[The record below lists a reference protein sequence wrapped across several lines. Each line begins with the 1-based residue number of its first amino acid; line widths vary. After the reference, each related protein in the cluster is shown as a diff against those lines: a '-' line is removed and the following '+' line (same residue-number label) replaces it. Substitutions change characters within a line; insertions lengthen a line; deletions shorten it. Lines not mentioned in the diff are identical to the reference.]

1 METLIKTATSRGRM
15 ADGIDPVDVAVGQ
28 NVRAARTGAGL
39 TQSEL
44 GSAIGVTF
52 QQIQKYERGVNRI
65 SASMLVRIAAALG
78 VPVISLFPGD
88 EDVDLEM
95 TPGVRDLAATY
106 AKLSPA
112 NRAVVVSVAKALAGA
127 RTI

>member
-1 METLIKTATSRGRM
+1 M

-78 VPVISLFPGD
+78 VPVISLFPGE